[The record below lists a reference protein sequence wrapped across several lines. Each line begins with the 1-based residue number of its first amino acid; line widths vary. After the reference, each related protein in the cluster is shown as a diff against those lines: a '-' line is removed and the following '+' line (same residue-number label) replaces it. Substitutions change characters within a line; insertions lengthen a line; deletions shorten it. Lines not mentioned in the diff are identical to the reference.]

1 MDDLEAAFEALRAK
15 RKKDEPQAKGKG
27 KKAAQPADQ
36 AGARSAD
43 RKAGVQQPDPV
54 RKPAPAQGAGRAKA
68 DAIRS
73 APAAVK
79 AAPARPIAPAPATE
93 PAPTGLRKPSAA
105 EAKARRAIERQQPI
119 ADEVLPPAAAHE
131 AFDRTFGYKG
141 VQPPPFVRDP
151 ITEAMKPKRHAP
163 GSLKV
168 GDSVWFCNQRYWIT
182 QAPPDWDDTAHIQI
196 SSIAMRPGT
205 APPNNAHITF
215 VHADALE
222 LAPVKGPSFAAQP
235 TKHAVETEKRKKE
248 FGISHVG
255 DDVGAMLQGRSLD
268 EVYAI
273 AAKYLGVPEAELRS
287 KYGKLNPGQQRM
299 LCGNKMRAEAKK
311 RG

>member
-1 MDDLEAAFEALRAK
+1 MIAATNAVVAEVNR
-15 RKKDEPQAKGKG
+15 EYE
-27 KKAAQPADQ
+27 QPA
-36 AGARSAD
+36 
-43 RKAGVQQPDPV
+43 K
-54 RKPAPAQGAGRAKA
+54 
-68 DAIRS
+68 
-73 APAAVK
+73 
-79 AAPARPIAPAPATE
+79 
-93 PAPTGLRKPSAA
+93 
-105 EAKARRAIERQQPI
+105 
-119 ADEVLPPAAAHE
+119 AHE
-131 AFDRTFGYKG
+131 APERLFGYKG
-141 VQPPPFVRDP
+141 IQPPPFVRDP

-182 QAPPDWDDTAHIQI
+182 QAPPDWNDTCHIQI

-255 DDVGAMLQGRSLD
+255 DDIGAMLQGRSLD